1 MQGRVVFKK
10 SGDKASFRFATPL
23 PAGRYVV
30 LPLVRY
36 GGHEKGA
43 ASVMMRDPSKAK
55 KKWSVAKYINGNL
68 DYFKANYAHPG
79 ERARWKWDSAM
90 RGDLQGSYNG
100 WMFRVFDL
108 PKTDTLEF
116 FVEDDP
122 GSGVEMA
129 AVLVVPDPDL
139 ELRLDMR
146 KLLSGLNCDPVRIRR

>member
-1 MQGRVVFKK
+1 M
-10 SGDKASFRFATPL
+10 
-23 PAGRYVV
+23 V

-43 ASVMMRDPSKAK
+43 ASVMMRDPGKSK

-90 RGDLQGSYNG
+90 RGDLQASYNG
-100 WMFRVFDL
+100 WMYRVFDL

>member
-1 MQGRVVFKK
+1 M
-10 SGDKASFRFATPL
+10 
-23 PAGRYVV
+23 
-30 LPLVRY
+30 
-36 GGHEKGA
+36 
-43 ASVMMRDPSKAK
+43 
-55 KKWSVAKYINGNL
+55 
-68 DYFKANYAHPG
+68 
-79 ERARWKWDSAM
+79 
-90 RGDLQGSYNG
+90 
-100 WMFRVFDL
+100 FDL